1 MPRTGR
7 AYERPSLV
15 SLALIAC
22 LSLAVVVVAGWLVMI
37 MMFSNDANTKVAD
50 PAADRAAGAA
60 DVAAL
65 AGTSAP
71 LAENTLPSNAP
82 PGAGPPSAGMPPP
95 PADGAPRPD
104 APQARPLA
112 TASAGAPPAL
122 GAPAAPFAA
131 PSAAGASTAALGGQA
146 PETIYR
152 GPGDLLNFPPDAENA
167 APKAVPLPPPRPR
180 RTAAV
185 PVPRPRPPI
194 DGEQVPPALQQRS
207 LFDIFGGRQP

>member
-1 MPRTGR
+1 MPRTDL

-15 SLALIAC
+15 SLALIVGF
-22 LSLAVVVVAGWLVMI
+22 SLAVVVVAGWLVMMI
-37 MMFSNDANTKVAD
+37 MFSNGANTKAAD
-50 PAADRAAGAA
+50 PAAPAADRAADAA

-71 LAENTLPSNAP
+71 RAGNALPSNAP
-82 PGAGPPSAGMPPP
+82 PGAGPPSAGMPPA
-95 PADGAPRPD
+95 PADGALKPD

-112 TASAGAPPAL
+112 SASAAP
-122 GAPAAPFAA
+122 G
-131 PSAAGASTAALGGQA
+131 
-146 PETIYR
+146 PETTYR

-167 APKAVPLPPPRPR
+167 AEAVPLPPPRPR

-194 DGEQVPPALQQRS
+194 DGEQAPPAPQQRS
-207 LFDIFGGRQP
+207 LFDIFVGRQP